1 MSDDAEL
8 KRVWRSISETEES
21 FVPNDLNPC
30 AEANAERAAEW
41 ELEIRMYCR
50 ILISLPKNELDH
62 QEEEREWAAHWI
74 GVLIAKQ
81 LVAQNYAAPRIV
93 SEGLLNLK
101 SNKPFILHSGK
112 EPSRLRLLVLW
123 AFNILQFNRRIKR
136 PSQRDVHDFL
146 LEHGL
151 DLSADRLS
159 KLFDA
164 LGLKSLSSDARGTRS
179 GKRKN
184 KET

>member
-1 MSDDAEL
+1 MIDDAEL
-8 KRVWRSISETEES
+8 KRVWRSIVETEES
-21 FVPNDLNPC
+21 FVPYNWNTS
-30 AEANAERAAEW
+30 AEAKAERLAEW
-41 ELEIRMYCR
+41 ELEIRLYCKH
-50 ILISLPKNELDH
+50 LIWPPKNAPN
-62 QEEEREWAAHWI
+62 QEEREWAAHWI

-93 SEGLLNLK
+93 SEALINLK
-101 SNKPFILHSGK
+101 SNKPFKIYSGK
-112 EPSRLRLLVLW
+112 EPSRLRLIVLW
-123 AFNILQFNRRIKR
+123 AFNILQYSRRIKR

-159 KLFDA
+159 KLFDS
-164 LGLKSLSSDARGTRS
+164 LELKSLSTDARGTRS